1 MNRISFVVILTLFIL
16 VLPKMSLGQTSK
28 PAKPLS
34 KYIPTENVDFRKES
48 NNRQNRPESSEYDY
62 IYKQNI
68 SGMLLG
74 NACAIQ
80 ATHNMGFEY
89 VLQPVG
95 GPNGISRFRVTM
107 NNLWIN
113 TKLVVTRSPFWKIIL
128 DNKIKTCREKSGD
141 FAG

>member
-1 MNRISFVVILTLFIL
+1 MNRITLVVVLIIWVL
-16 VLPKMSLGQTSK
+16 VLPKVTFGQTSK
-28 PAKPLS
+28 PVNPLS
-34 KYIPTENVDFRKES
+34 KYIPTENVDSRKES
-48 NNRQNRPESSEYDY
+48 NKRRNRPETSEYDY
-62 IYKQNI
+62 IYKQDI

-80 ATHNMGFEY
+80 ATHDMGFEY

-95 GPNGISRFRVTM
+95 GVNGISAFRAKM

-113 TKLVVTRSPFWKIIL
+113 TKLVFKRTPFWKIIL